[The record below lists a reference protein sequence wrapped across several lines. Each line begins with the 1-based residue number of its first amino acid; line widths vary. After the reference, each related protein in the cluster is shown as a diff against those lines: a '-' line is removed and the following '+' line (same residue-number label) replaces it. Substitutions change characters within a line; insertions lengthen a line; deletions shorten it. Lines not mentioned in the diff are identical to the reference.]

1 MTGEVTL
8 RGNVLP
14 IGGLKDKTLAAH
26 RAGIRTVLL
35 PKKNMKD
42 LEEIPED
49 VRNEVT
55 LIPVSHMD
63 EVLGQALLDR
73 PSPGDIIKYAH
84 FDAILMPGL
93 DSSWQPPQQPVA
105 GASGQA

>member
-1 MTGEVTL
+1 MP
-8 RGNVLP
+8 P

-26 RAGIRTVLL
+26 RAGIRTVLM

-49 VRNEVT
+49 VRNELT
-55 LIPVSHMD
+55 IIPVGHMD
-63 EVLGQALLDR
+63 EVMQQALLDR
-73 PSPGDIIKYAH
+73 PAAGDIIKYAH

-93 DSSWQPPQQPVA
+93 EGGWQTPPPPA
-105 GASGQA
+105 TAASG